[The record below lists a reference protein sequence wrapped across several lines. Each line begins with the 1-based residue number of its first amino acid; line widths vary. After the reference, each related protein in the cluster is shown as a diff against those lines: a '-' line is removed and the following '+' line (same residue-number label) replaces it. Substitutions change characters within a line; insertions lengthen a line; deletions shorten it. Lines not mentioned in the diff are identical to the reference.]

1 MHIGVFDSGLGGLA
15 ILKAIK
21 KRLPQY
27 SYIYLGD
34 NARAPYGDRS
44 QDTIYEYTRQGVEF
58 LFRNN
63 CKLVILACNTA
74 SARALRRLQQEW
86 LPAHYPDRHVLG
98 VIIPLVESLTKL
110 KKDACV
116 AIIGTRATIGSNVYA
131 IECLKR
137 GASHISLTQKA
148 CPLLVPLIEEGWH
161 TTIPARMILKCY
173 LRPLKLKKIQTLI
186 LGCTHYTFLQ
196 KMISS
201 IMGAQVRILDSGA
214 IVAQSLKHYLERHG
228 EIEATLSKDASIAF
242 YTTDPSPRAKE
253 LAARFWGSSID
264 ALIAQIDS

>member
-34 NARAPYGDRS
+34 NARAPYGGRS
-44 QDTIYEYTRQGVEF
+44 QDVIYEFTRQGVEF
-58 LFRNN
+58 LFRKDCN
-63 CKLVILACNTA
+63 LVILACNTA
-74 SARALRRLQQEW
+74 TASALRRLQQEW
-86 LPAHYPDRHVLG
+86 LPSYYPNNRILG
-98 VIIPLVESLTKL
+98 IIIPVVETLGTLSQQ
-110 KKDACV
+110 DPV
-116 AIIGTRATIGSNVYA
+116 GIIGTRATVASQAYLY
-131 IECLKR
+131 ECKKR
-137 GASHISLTQKA
+137 CAKPIQLVQQT

-161 TTIPARMILKCY
+161 TTIPARMILKRY
-173 LRPLKLKKIQTLI
+173 LRPLKLKKIRTLI

>member
-98 VIIPLVESLTKL
+98 VIIPLV
-110 KKDACV
+110 
-116 AIIGTRATIGSNVYA
+116 
-131 IECLKR
+131 
-137 GASHISLTQKA
+137 
-148 CPLLVPLIEEGWH
+148 
-161 TTIPARMILKCY
+161 
-173 LRPLKLKKIQTLI
+173 
-186 LGCTHYTFLQ
+186 
-196 KMISS
+196 
-201 IMGAQVRILDSGA
+201 
-214 IVAQSLKHYLERHG
+214 
-228 EIEATLSKDASIAF
+228 
-242 YTTDPSPRAKE
+242 
-253 LAARFWGSSID
+253 
-264 ALIAQIDS
+264 